1 MVSQLPAQQR
11 EEEKGDLLTGDN
23 NKYLPKARQR
33 CCCVSYDC
41 KNELHNMIEHWKLEI
56 A

>member
-23 NKYLPKARQR
+23 NTYIRQGNDVV
-33 CCCVSYDC
+33 VSLVIGMQ
-41 KNELHNMIEHWKLEI
+41 K
-56 A
+56 